1 MWVSRFNSKKSQ
13 NNVKVQTNATSTQ
26 SQGSQ
31 VVAHSA
37 TSREMMLMD
46 FSECSETEMDN
57 VDLEH
62 GIHELN

>member
-1 MWVSRFNSKKSQ
+1 MWVSGFEPKKSQ
-13 NNVKVQTNATSTQ
+13 NKVKVQTNVTSTQ

-37 TSREMMLMD
+37 SSREMMLMD

-62 GIHELN
+62 GIHE

>member
-1 MWVSRFNSKKSQ
+1 MWVSGFDSKKSQ
-13 NNVKVQTNATSTQ
+13 NKVKVQTNVTSTQ

-46 FSECSETEMDN
+46 FSDCSETEMDN
-57 VDLEH
+57 FDLDY
-62 GIHELN
+62 GILELN